1 MNIAFRVDSSDLIG
15 AGHVRRCLELAEKLR
30 KKCDKVIFIT
40 KNLNGNF
47 IGLIKKKKF
56 QVALIRNIIS
66 NNKLI
71 CDFKDTKDV
80 CKKLKIN
87 TLIIDHYY
95 LGINWEKKIKQHI
108 NKLVVIDDFSKKK
121 HYCDLII
128 NNLRNLGLFVIMNM
142 LS

>member
-40 KNLNGNF
+40 KNLNGKF
-47 IGLIKKKKF
+47 IVLKKKKKF

-80 CKKLKIN
+80 CKK
-87 TLIIDHYY
+87 
-95 LGINWEKKIKQHI
+95 
-108 NKLVVIDDFSKKK
+108 
-121 HYCDLII
+121 
-128 NNLRNLGLFVIMNM
+128 
-142 LS
+142 